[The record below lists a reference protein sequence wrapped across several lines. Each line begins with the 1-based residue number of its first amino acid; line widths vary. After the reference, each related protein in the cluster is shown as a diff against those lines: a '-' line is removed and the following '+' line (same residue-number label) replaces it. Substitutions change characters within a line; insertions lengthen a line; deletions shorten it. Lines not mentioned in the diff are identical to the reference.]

1 MTNFINTLYK
11 YKLEVGLLG
20 TVIGLASFRSV
31 LVKIWKTKKTFNF
44 PYEALILTLIGWVIT
59 SIYGILN
66 KSHSTIILGIVYF
79 SIFLFILYVKITNP
93 QEDDK

>member
-1 MTNFINTLYK
+1 MTNFVNTLYK

-20 TVIGLASFRSV
+20 TAIGLASFRSV
-31 LVKIWKTKKTFNF
+31 LTKIWKTKKTFNF
-44 PYEALILTLIGWVIT
+44 PYEALILTLIGWAVT

-79 SIFLFILYVKITNP
+79 CIFLFILYIKITNP